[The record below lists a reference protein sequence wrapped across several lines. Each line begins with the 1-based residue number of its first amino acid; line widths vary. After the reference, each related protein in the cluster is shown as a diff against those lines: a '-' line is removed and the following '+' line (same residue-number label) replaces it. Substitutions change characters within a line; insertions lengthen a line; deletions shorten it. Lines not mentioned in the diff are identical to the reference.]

1 MLRIAYCQISAHP
14 AYCGA
19 NGNFCREPV
28 YDAGG
33 AVLTEISQIGTV
45 SEICDKIY
53 GLYTKKFCLKI
64 QHLLQTLKR
73 EEIDILVFPEYTVPA
88 ECLPLLYEFCQ
99 SQNCICIAASHTVQ
113 QIHQPIYKSINL
125 NIGPERN
132 NFSCC
137 PVIFPDG
144 KTEVLFKHYKSKWEA
159 NMGVEEYPTEEKS
172 FTFICKDRKRSI
184 TTRISKV
191 E

>member
-33 AVLTEISQIGTV
+33 AVLTETSQIGTV
-45 SEICDKIY
+45 NEICDKIY

-99 SQNCICIAASHTVQ
+99 SQNCICIAASH
-113 QIHQPIYKSINL
+113 SAAD
-125 NIGPERN
+125 
-132 NFSCC
+132 S
-137 PVIFPDG
+137 
-144 KTEVLFKHYKSKWEA
+144 
-159 NMGVEEYPTEEKS
+159 PTD
-172 FTFICKDRKRSI
+172 I
-184 TTRISKV
+184 
-191 E
+191 

>member
-33 AVLTEISQIGTV
+33 AVLTETSQIGTV
-45 SEICDKIY
+45 NEICDKIY

-125 NIGPERN
+125 NIGPESN

-144 KTEVLFKHYKSKWEA
+144 KTEVLFKQL
-159 NMGVEEYPTEEKS
+159 
-172 FTFICKDRKRSI
+172 
-184 TTRISKV
+184 
-191 E
+191 

>member
-33 AVLTEISQIGTV
+33 AVLTETSQIGTV
-45 SEICDKIY
+45 NEICDKIY

-125 NIGPERN
+125 NITNPN
-132 NFSCC
+132 
-137 PVIFPDG
+137 G
-144 KTEVLFKHYKSKWEA
+144 KLIWELK
-159 NMGVEEYPTEEKS
+159 N
-172 FTFICKDRKRSI
+172 IQLKRSHLPLYVKI
-184 TTRISKV
+184 KRSQYSCASTLYI
-191 E
+191 

>member
-1 MLRIAYCQISAHP
+1 MLKIAYCQISAHP

-33 AVLTEISQIGTV
+33 AVLTETLQIGTV
-45 SEICDKIY
+45 NEICEKIY
-53 GLYTKKFCLKI
+53 SLYTKKFCLKI
-64 QHLLQTLKR
+64 QHLLQTLRR
-73 EEIDILVFPEYTVPA
+73 EEIDILVFAEYTVPA

-125 NIGPERN
+125 IP
-132 NFSCC
+132 
-137 PVIFPDG
+137 
-144 KTEVLFKHYKSKWEA
+144 LLLLL
-159 NMGVEEYPTEEKS
+159 
-172 FTFICKDRKRSI
+172 
-184 TTRISKV
+184 
-191 E
+191 

>member
-144 KTEVLFKHYKSKWEA
+144 KTEVLFKHYKNTVYK
-159 NMGVEEYPTEEKS
+159 GLHRVG
-172 FTFICKDRKRSI
+172 I
-184 TTRISKV
+184 
-191 E
+191 

>member
-33 AVLTEISQIGTV
+33 AVLTETSQIGTV
-45 SEICDKIY
+45 NEICDKIY

-88 ECLPLLYEFCQ
+88 DVCLYCMNF
-99 SQNCICIAASHTVQ
+99 AKVKTVFVSRHHIQ
-113 QIHQPIYKSINL
+113 CSRFTNRYIK
-125 NIGPERN
+125 
-132 NFSCC
+132 
-137 PVIFPDG
+137 
-144 KTEVLFKHYKSKWEA
+144 VL
-159 NMGVEEYPTEEKS
+159 
-172 FTFICKDRKRSI
+172 I
-184 TTRISKV
+184 
-191 E
+191 